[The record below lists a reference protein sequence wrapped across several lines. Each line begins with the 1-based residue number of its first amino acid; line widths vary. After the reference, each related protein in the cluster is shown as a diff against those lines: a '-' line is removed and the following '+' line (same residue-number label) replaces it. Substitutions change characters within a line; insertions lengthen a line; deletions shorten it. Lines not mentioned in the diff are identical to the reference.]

1 MSEALLNGIIKE
13 SIMTVIKVAGP
24 FLAAALII
32 GLIISIIQATTQI
45 QEQTLTFVPKLL
57 GICAIGLFL
66 ASWISKTMVQYTENI
81 YIISLLRY
89 LRGINDRFSNY
100 FYCYVY
106 LRKIISIFYS
116 F

>member
-45 QEQTLTFVPKLL
+45 QEQTLTFVPKMIAMLTV
-57 GICAIGLFL
+57 IYFL
-66 ASWISKTMVQYTENI
+66 ASWIKLAQAELPSIANTIDGRLSNI
-81 YIISLLRY
+81 S
-89 LRGINDRFSNY
+89 
-100 FYCYVY
+100 
-106 LRKIISIFYS
+106 
-116 F
+116 

>member
-45 QEQTLTFVPKLL
+45 QEQTLTFCSKIVRNMCNR
-57 GICAIGLFL
+57 IIFSFL
-66 ASWISKTMVQYTENI
+66 DIKNYGSI
-81 YIISLLRY
+81 Y
-89 LRGINDRFSNY
+89 
-100 FYCYVY
+100 
-106 LRKIISIFYS
+106 RKYI
-116 F
+116 

>member
-81 YIISLLRY
+81 YNIIMG
-89 LRGINDRFSNY
+89 RG
-100 FYCYVY
+100 
-106 LRKIISIFYS
+106 
-116 F
+116 

>member
-1 MSEALLNGIIKE
+1 MEFNYKIINYKFFVRWIKLSEALLNGIIKE

-24 FLAAALII
+24 FLAAGLII

-81 YIISLLRY
+81 YNIIT
-89 LRGINDRFSNY
+89 
-100 FYCYVY
+100 
-106 LRKIISIFYS
+106 KIS
-116 F
+116 